1 MNNIKYII
9 ITFSILLVLFS
20 SCGQKHSEGDGHNHG
35 IVENTHSESDEHNH
49 GEGEEKH
56 KEGLFLSKDQAET
69 IGLEFGDISSIKVND
84 FVKATGTLGLPP
96 NALSSVS
103 AKTNGII
110 KGTKKFVEGNYIKKG
125 AVIAYLENPDF
136 IVIQQDYLEAK
147 AQLNLK
153 RLEVERHK
161 TLVESNAGV
170 TKNLQNAQAEVAVL
184 EAKTQGLAKQLSF
197 LGISTSDLSPSNIRQ
212 QIAIVAPMSG
222 YISTISFHNGMYAQ
236 SSIALMD
243 IISSEHLHLELDVF
257 EKDIAKIKKGQKISY
272 TVPALGTTIYY
283 GSVDVIGKQFNSS
296 SKTVRVH
303 GHLDGVKPQFLKDLF
318 INAKI
323 FLTDAET
330 TALPEDAIIKD
341 GENSYIYVARSQKDA
356 KAIEFEK
363 INIIPG
369 STENGYTA
377 VKLID
382 DIPEGMQIVTKGAY
396 YVYAQ
401 SKAGELEHEH

>member
-1 MNNIKYII
+1 
-9 ITFSILLVLFS
+9 
-20 SCGQKHSEGDGHNHG
+20 
-35 IVENTHSESDEHNH
+35 
-49 GEGEEKH
+49 
-56 KEGLFLSKDQAET
+56 
-69 IGLEFGDISSIKVND
+69 
-84 FVKATGTLGLPP
+84 
-96 NALSSVS
+96 
-103 AKTNGII
+103 
-110 KGTKKFVEGNYIKKG
+110 
-125 AVIAYLENPDF
+125 
-136 IVIQQDYLEAK
+136 
-147 AQLNLK
+147 
-153 RLEVERHK
+153 
-161 TLVESNAGV
+161 
-170 TKNLQNAQAEVAVL
+170 
-184 EAKTQGLAKQLSF
+184 
-197 LGISTSDLSPSNIRQ
+197 
-212 QIAIVAPMSG
+212 
-222 YISTISFHNGMYAQ
+222 
-236 SSIALMD
+236 MD

-257 EKDIAKIKKGQKISY
+257 EKDIANIKIGQKMSY

-323 FLTDAET
+323 FLTDSET

-341 GENSYIYVARSQKDA
+341 GESSYIYVARSQKDA

>member
-9 ITFSILLVLFS
+9 TTFSILLVLFS
-20 SCGQKHSEGDGHNHG
+20 SCGHKHSEGDGHNHG
-35 IVENTHSESDEHNH
+35 IEENTNSESDEYNH

-69 IGLEFGDISSIKVND
+69 IGLEFGDLSSIKVND
-84 FVKATGTLGLPP
+84 FIKATGTLGLPP

-136 IVIQQDYLEAK
+136 IVTQQDYLEAK

-170 TKNLQNAQAEVAVL
+170 TKNLQNAQAEVAVM

-236 SSIALMD
+236 SSISLMD

-323 FLTDAET
+323 FLTDSET

-341 GENSYIYVARSQKDA
+341 GESSYIYVARSQKDA

>member
-9 ITFSILLVLFS
+9 ITFSIVLVLFS

-35 IVENTHSESDEHNH
+35 TEENTHSESDEHNH
-49 GEGEEKH
+49 GEGEEEH

-69 IGLEFGDISSIKVND
+69 IGLEFGDLSSIKVND

-125 AVIAYLENPDF
+125 TVIAYLENPDF
-136 IVIQQDYLEAK
+136 IVTQQDYLEAK

-153 RLEVERHK
+153 RLEVERQK

-197 LGISTSDLSPSNIRQ
+197 LGISTSNLSPGNIRQ

-222 YISTISFHNGMYAQ
+222 YISKISFHNGMYAQ
-236 SSIALMD
+236 SSISLMD

-257 EKDIAKIKKGQKISY
+257 EKDIANIKIGQKISY

-283 GSVDVIGKQFNSS
+283 GSVDVIGKEFNSS

-356 KAIEFEK
+356 KEIEFEK